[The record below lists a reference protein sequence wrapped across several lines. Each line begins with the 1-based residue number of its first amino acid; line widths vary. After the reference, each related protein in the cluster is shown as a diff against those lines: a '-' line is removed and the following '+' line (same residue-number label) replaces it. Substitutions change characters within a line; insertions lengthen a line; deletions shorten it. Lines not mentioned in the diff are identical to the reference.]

1 MTFLSIVSWI
11 AVAAA
16 VVAIAVPLYFV
27 VRTRLIA
34 AQAERMAPPVGAFLD
49 IDGNR
54 IHYVDRGEGPAIV
67 FIHGLGAQL
76 HHFVGPLFDA
86 LPGFRLVALDRPGAG
101 YSVRAAGATGEMK
114 EQALVVRRFIE
125 TLGLDK
131 PLVVGHSLGG
141 AVALTLALEH
151 SGIASGLAL
160 LSPHTHHSGAIPPG
174 FAPLYIPS
182 RLKRRL
188 VAETIAV
195 PLAQRHAEQTLA
207 FIFAP
212 QLPPDDYM
220 VRGGGWLGLRP
231 GHFYGT
237 ATDFVGLGIDYPAL
251 TKRFG
256 EIGIPVGILFG
267 TDDNVLDHQANGI
280 DMIGRIPGLELELA
294 DGIGHMPQ
302 FVAPERTA
310 SFIRKIAER
319 AFALQ
324 ENSDRS

>member
-1 MTFLSIVSWI
+1 MTFLSVVSWI
-11 AVAAA
+11 VVAMATA
-16 VVAIAVPLYFV
+16 AIAVPLYHV

-34 AQAERMAPPVGAFLD
+34 ARAERMVPPVGKFVD
-49 IDGNR
+49 IGGNR
-54 IHYVDRGEGPAIV
+54 IHYVDRGEGPPIV

-76 HHFVGPLFDA
+76 HQFLGPLFDA
-86 LPGFRLVALDRPGAG
+86 MPGFRLVALDRPGAG
-101 YSVRAAGATGEMK
+101 YSGRAAGATGEMK
-114 EQALVVRRFIE
+114 EQALVVRHFIE
-125 TLGLDK
+125 ALGLDK

-151 SGIASGLAL
+151 PDIACGLAL
-160 LSPHTHHSGAIPPG
+160 ISPHTHHSGEIPPG

-188 VAETIAV
+188 LSETVAV
-195 PLAQRHAEQTLA
+195 PLAQRHADQTLA

-212 QLPPDDYM
+212 QSPPGDYM
-220 VRGGGWLGLRP
+220 VKGGGWLGLRP

-237 ATDFVGLGIDYPAL
+237 ATDIVGLGVDYPAL

-256 EIGIPVGILFG
+256 EIRAPVGILFG
-267 TDDNVLDHQANGI
+267 TADNVLDHQANGI
-280 DMIGRIPGLELELA
+280 DMVGRIPGLELELA

-310 SFIRKIAER
+310 AFIRKIAER

-324 ENSDRS
+324 ASPGRS